1 MIASVVFVSVL
12 CLLLVFQLALA
23 FGAPWGQFAWGG
35 QHRGTLPVGYRI
47 ASGLSI
53 LIYGF
58 IGAIVLDRGGVVG
71 VFPPGF
77 STVAIW
83 FVFGFLALG
92 VLANAI
98 SRSKAERYAAT
109 PVALILAVL
118 ALLLALGAGMSQQ
131 FSGMVL
137 DRGDG
142 PVFCTVMLTS
152 LPPQCGNPTP
162 LANWDWNATEFDEAQ
177 GSRWGEYRFLGT
189 QTGDAITVDGPVTV
203 DR

>member
-1 MIASVVFVSVL
+1 MIVALLFVSVL
-12 CLLLVFQLALA
+12 CVLLVFQLALA

-58 IGAIVLDRGGVVG
+58 IAAIVLDRGGVVA
-71 VFPPGF
+71 VFPPQF
-77 STVAIW
+77 SAIAIW

-98 SRSKAERYAAT
+98 SRSKAERYTAT
-109 PVALILAVL
+109 PVAFVLAVL
-118 ALLLALGAGMSQQ
+118 ALLLALGVGMSQQ

-137 DRGDG
+137 DSGDG
-142 PVFCTVMLTS
+142 PVFCTVILES
-152 LPPQCGNPTP
+152 YPPQCGNPTP
-162 LANWDWNATEFDEAQ
+162 VTDWDWFAADFDEAEGTQ
-177 GSRWGEYRFLGT
+177 WGEYRFTGT
-189 QTGDAITVDGPVTV
+189 VANGTITVDGPVTV
-203 DR
+203 RQ